1 MLWGIWFARNKKVWE
16 GKILSSA
23 VAMEIS
29 TKVVG
34 EWQEVNKRKAM
45 LNNMLTKPPDNNII
59 QWIPPPAGCFKIY
72 VDASVYVSDTSFA
85 LGMVLRDD
93 NGKFIE
99 GKNMRVGGKLSVT
112 EAEARGVQEALIWIE
127 ELGLQHVTVES
138 DSELVVHALQRDIV
152 YLVEVG
158 HTIEVCKEKLG
169 QRTDIAVVHVKKQA
183 NRVAHLLARI
193 PCLLNSF
200 NHFVS
205 PPNVLLEM
213 LSSEFP
219 S

>member
-1 MLWGIWFARNKKVWE
+1 
-16 GKILSSA
+16 
-23 VAMEIS
+23 MEIS

-213 LSSEFP
+213 LSSEFN
-219 S
+219 